1 MTAKTIT
8 YGAKYDPQ
16 QDFALLCG
24 QLVPTL
30 ERLELLSEV
39 WIS

>member
-1 MTAKTIT
+1 MTTKTIT
-8 YGAKYDPQ
+8 YGAKCDPQ
-16 QDFALLCG
+16 QDLALLCG

-39 WIS
+39 